1 MKVAAESPIRASYH
15 HGDLRH
21 ALVEAA
27 LRLVSQKGVQGF
39 SLRETAREVGVSPAA
54 AYRHFQDKAAL
65 LTALGVDGMGRMAAA
80 MEEAIV
86 RAPGA
91 PGSPARAVAEMAAIG
106 VAYVEFAVAWPA
118 HFRVMFGPWCEHP
131 DMGALPAGVLPQ
143 GRDPYQIMV
152 DELDGLVRCG
162 VITAEARR
170 GAEVAAWAS
179 VHGLA
184 SLLVEES
191 LPFGPAERAQAL
203 GVIVRTLFLGLGVA
217 PALLGAI
224 GGRAQR
230 GAVSRSLD
238 ALRSARRGPRSEV
251 AEAPKRRPS
260 ARRAGAGAGG
270 CRGPRRLG

>member
-1 MKVAAESPIRASYH
+1 MKMTGEAPKRDSYH
-15 HGDLRH
+15 HGDLRN

-27 LRLVSQKGVQGF
+27 LRLVSTKGVQGF

-65 LTALGVDGMGRMAAA
+65 LTALGIDGMGRLATA
-80 MEEAIV
+80 MEEAMA

-91 PGSPARAVAEMAAIG
+91 PGAPARAVAEMASIG
-106 VAYVEFAVAWPA
+106 VAYIEFAVAWPA

-131 DMGALPAGVLPQ
+131 ELAALPPGVLPG
-143 GRDPYQIMV
+143 GRDPYEIMV
-152 DELDGLVRCG
+152 DCLDAMVRSG
-162 VITAEARR
+162 AITADARR

-191 LPFGPAERAQAL
+191 LPLGPVERAQAL
-203 GVIVRTLFLGLGVA
+203 GVIVRTLFAGLGVA
-217 PALLGAI
+217 PELLGAT

-230 GAVSRSLD
+230 VGVSRALD
-238 ALRSARRGPRSEV
+238 AILSERHAPRAEV
-251 AEAPKRRPS
+251 TEAPGGHGGV
-260 ARRAGAGAGG
+260 RRAAAGG
-270 CRGPRRLG
+270 RRRQRRLG